1 MHKKIVAL
9 FALVALVCGA
19 MFADVAVK
27 ALDGDNVE
35 VTFTIKA
42 PASQLVVIT
51 GPSPFFPNWSPD
63 GIPMTQREMTEYG
76 LTLSQQKNLMRLFIS
91 SFWMEPGL
99 QTPTP
104 RIQSMTGTVER
115 TVWFL

>member
-42 PASQLVVIT
+42 HLV
-51 GPSPFFPNWSPD
+51 FLLQN
-63 GIPMTQREMTEYG
+63 
-76 LTLSQQKNLMRLFIS
+76 IS
-91 SFWMEPGL
+91 IEIGF
-99 QTPTP
+99 TY
-104 RIQSMTGTVER
+104 
-115 TVWFL
+115 

>member
-51 GPSPFFPNWSPD
+51 GP
-63 GIPMTQREMTEYG
+63 GR
-76 LTLSQQKNLMRLFIS
+76 
-91 SFWMEPGL
+91 
-99 QTPTP
+99 
-104 RIQSMTGTVER
+104 
-115 TVWFL
+115 

>member
-63 GIPMTQREMTEYG
+63 GIPMTKGDDGVWSYT
-76 LTLSQQKNLMRLFIS
+76 LTAKKSDEIVYKFLLDGA
-91 SFWMEPGL
+91 W
-99 QTPTP
+99 
-104 RIQSMTGTVER
+104 GTVER

>member
-42 PASQLVVIT
+42 PAAQLVVIT
-51 GPSPFFPNWSPD
+51 GASPFFPNWSPD
-63 GIPMTQREMTEYG
+63 GIPMTKGDDGVEYG
-76 LTLSQQKNLMRLFIS
+76 LTLSQQKRLTRLFIS

-104 RIQSMTGTVER
+104 LRQQMTDLVEETV
-115 TVWFL
+115 

>member
-27 ALDGDNVE
+27 A
-35 VTFTIKA
+35 
-42 PASQLVVIT
+42 
-51 GPSPFFPNWSPD
+51 
-63 GIPMTQREMTEYG
+63 EYG

-104 RIQSMTGTVER
+104 LIQSMTGTVER
-115 TVWFL
+115 MVWFL